1 MGAIWKRLISRRSY
15 LINREF
21 QLGLLGRALISAVG
35 IYLIIATAILYPL
48 VESLQTVNPDVK
60 GQAEVAALFL
70 RLHVG
75 FPLVAL
81 LTLMATALFSLRTSH
96 RVAGPLFSIMRTL
109 GRIRDGVIPSRTRTR
124 DGDYF
129 GREAEM
135 INDVLGSI
143 RERVEGIQEASAAMT
158 EAVAG
163 DERLEA
169 EAQRLADAVAAFDL
183 EFDDREEKR
192 AVEPKS
198 TVRGFTL
205 IEIMIVIITVL
216 AAIGIPK

>member
-143 RERVEGIQEASAAMT
+143 RERVEGSQEASAAMT